1 MTNAVTDHFLR
12 ELVTGSHAEG
22 NTCLAVAAVIEDD
35 GRTLLVATAG
45 DELDTVWH
53 WQLPTDLVEPGETLV
68 QGLVRTVSL
77 TTGLG
82 VVDVTGYGGHHDRL
96 IDGDVVRT
104 FVFTVTVDDP
114 ERVCRWANIG
124 HCWSADPITTCSLLG
139 EVTGCP
145 ADAADPAARLIGPT
159 TLHQLSTALREAA
172 KGLLCSEAAIELLIK
187 QRSWLSRHDF
197 VGGFLD
203 RWIPPS
209 RDPAGSAGI
218 AFVDWGAALAAL
230 DDGRL
235 PCSSGEGQLLRIAA
249 SLAEGLP
256 VDLRDAITGLDAVNS
271 RLVARAV
278 CHAAGHRP

>member
-1 MTNAVTDHFLR
+1 MTRAVTVHLLHG
-12 ELVTGSHAEG
+12 LVTGSHAEG
-22 NTCLAVAAVIEDD
+22 TTCLAVAAAIEDD
-35 GRTLLVATAG
+35 GRTLLVATTG
-45 DELDTVWH
+45 EDFETV
-53 WQLPTDLVEPGETLV
+53 WQLPAGLVLPGETLL

-96 IDGDVVRT
+96 VDGEAVRT

-114 ERVCRWANIG
+114 QRVCRWANVG
-124 HCWSADPITTCSLLG
+124 HCWSADPVTACSLLRD
-139 EVTGCP
+139 VAGCP
-145 ADAADPAARLIGPT
+145 ACTADPAERLIRPT
-159 TLHQLSTALREAA
+159 SLHQLSADLRAAA

-187 QRSWLSRHDF
+187 QHSWLCRHDF
-197 VGGFLD
+197 VAGFVD
-203 RWIPPS
+203 RSTRPNP
-209 RDPAGSAGI
+209 DPASSAGI

-256 VDLRDAITGLDAVNS
+256 VDLRDAITGLDALNS
-271 RLVARAV
+271 GLVARAV
-278 CHAAGHRP
+278 RHAAGHRA